1 MRNIGKRRYLYSAI
15 LLLAVII
22 PILAFGLGFSS
33 AGSSSLDGPY
43 ETVLELEGF
52 REWADRSIAEAEL
65 EPYYADVLLDEYASI
80 PHASSRIA
88 VEASAPAARSD
99 ESALRKGAY
108 GGRDNVLVWDSMD
121 THWAEYK
128 VTVPEDGL
136 YEMHATYLPLKGED
150 NTRPVVWDVKID
162 GARPFREASS
172 ITLYRQWK
180 DAGDMKKN
188 DDGDEIRPVAADIS
202 DWQTHP
208 LVDSGAN
215 YAEPFKWHFTKG
227 THTIRVEGYEP
238 VAIAEL
244 ALEPPQELPTYLE
257 AKSSYPSSESP
268 DADDI
273 LIQAE
278 QMTWKNDPSVVMMWD
293 RDWRSVPRAEG
304 RITYNTMGG
313 VRWDWPNQE
322 AAWEFEAPESGLY
335 KIGLRA
341 LQNRFSQKASFRTIK
356 IDGKVPFRELLTYRF
371 PYGSTW
377 QSVVLSDGS
386 GEPFDIYL
394 EKGKHTLSISLT
406 HASVSPIVRGIEN
419 LSALLRD
426 IDTDLNALTSG
437 QVDRNR
443 TWKIDRDLP
452 GLKGQLEQAAHN
464 LDVLADAM
472 TEVNGR
478 KDSASEGFRSSAG
491 DLRAL
496 LEIPD
501 DIPYHVD
508 EIASITEKINN
519 FVVNLHKQPLQ
530 LDEIYIAPADGEFPD
545 MLASW
550 GEQAVGIAANFFY
563 SFNTRQSLG
572 ELDDNEL
579 NVWVLRGRDY
589 VTQLQDLA
597 DETFTPVTGIKV
609 KVNLLPNPELL
620 VMSNAAGLQPD
631 VALGLNQ
638 DLPVDYAI
646 RGSVYDLSRFGD
658 FKEVYDKFSPGS
670 WQALYYDKGYYGLP
684 ETQSFQVLY
693 YRKDIMRELGLA
705 IPQTWQDVY
714 DMLPTLQQHEM
725 NFYMDPQQFLP
736 FISQNGV
743 EFYTPDGFRTG
754 LDTPEGFHAFK
765 QWTDLYNMYAMEK
778 QVPSFYQH
786 FRTGTMPIGIS
797 DYNMYVQLAA
807 AAPELNGRWGI
818 ALIPGVEKQD
828 GTVSRWAG
836 GLQTTGVI
844 FQESKKK
851 EQAWAFL
858 KWWIST
864 DTQVRYG
871 SDLEAINGVSFRWNT
886 ANVEAFVRLPWKRED
901 ANVILQQW
909 AWYKEKENP
918 PGGYFMGRELN
929 NAWVRS
935 VIDGMNYRASLESAI
950 LDINRELRRK
960 QQEFGFIDE
969 NGQPLKSLD
978 FPVVK
983 EPWDG
988 VNPYVK

>member
-1 MRNIGKRRYLYSAI
+1 MRKIGKKRIIYSG
-15 LLLAVII
+15 LLLLVVII
-22 PILAFGLGFSS
+22 PMLAFGLGFSS
-33 AGSSSLDGPY
+33 SGSSSIAGPY
-43 ETVLELEGF
+43 DTGLELEGF
-52 REWADRSIAEAEL
+52 QEWDDSSIAESEL
-65 EPYYADVLLDEYASI
+65 EPYYADVLQDDYANI
-80 PHASSRIA
+80 PNGSSRIA
-88 VEASAPAARSD
+88 VDASAPAARSD
-99 ESALRKGAY
+99 ETVLRKGDY
-108 GGRDNVLVWDSMD
+108 GGQSGVLIWDSMD
-121 THWAEYK
+121 THFAEYN

-136 YEMHATYLPLKGED
+136 YEIHTTYLPLKGED
-150 NTRPVVWDVKID
+150 NTRPVVWDVQID
-162 GARPFREASS
+162 GERPFREASS

-180 DAGDMKKN
+180 DDGEMKKN

-208 LVDSGAN
+208 LIDSGAA

-227 THTIRVEGYEP
+227 MHTIRLTGYEP
-238 VAIAEL
+238 VAVAEL
-244 ALEPPQELPTYLE
+244 ALAPPQELPAYAE
-257 AKSSYPSSESP
+257 VKASYPDAGSP
-268 DADDI
+268 DADSI
-273 LIQAE
+273 VIQAE

-293 RDWRSVPRAEG
+293 RDWRTIPRAEG

-322 AAWEFEAPESGLY
+322 AVWEFEAPESGLY

-341 LQNRFSQKASFRTIK
+341 LQNRFSQKASFRAIK
-356 IDGKVPFRELLTYRF
+356 IDGEVPFKEWLTYRF
-371 PYGSTW
+371 PYGNVW
-377 QSVVLSDGS
+377 QGVVLEDEA
-386 GEPFDIYL
+386 GEPFEIYL
-394 EKGKHTLSISLT
+394 EKGKHTLSLSLT

-419 LSALLRD
+419 LSALLRN
-426 IDTDLNALTSG
+426 IDSDLSAMTSG

-443 TWKIDRDLP
+443 TWKIERDLP
-452 GLKGQLEQAAHN
+452 GLKRQLEQAAHN
-464 LDVLADAM
+464 LDVLADALE
-472 TEVNGR
+472 EVNGQ

-530 LDEIYIAPADGEFPD
+530 LDEIYIVPADRDFPD
-545 MLASW
+545 MLASF
-550 GEQAVGIAANFFY
+550 GEQIVGVAANFFY
-563 SFNTRQSLG
+563 SFNTRQSLS
-572 ELDDNEL
+572 EMDDNEL
-579 NVWVLRGRDY
+579 NVWVQRGRDY

-609 KVNLLPNPELL
+609 KVNLLSNPELL

-646 RGSVYDLSRFGD
+646 RGSVYDLSRFDD
-658 FKEVYDKFSPGS
+658 FEDVYGKFSPGS

-714 DMLPTLQQHEM
+714 DMLPTLQQHDM

-754 LDTPEGFHAFK
+754 LDTPEGFQAFK

-818 ALIPGVEKQD
+818 ALIPGVPKPD
-828 GTVSRWAG
+828 GTISRWAG
-836 GLQTTGVI
+836 GLQTTGVV
-844 FQESKKK
+844 FQESNKK
-851 EQAWAFL
+851 EQAWEFL

-935 VIDGMNYRASLESAI
+935 VIDGMNYRASLETAI

-983 EPWDG
+983 EPWNG